1 MKGLPLD
8 IGTIHF
14 VGIGGIGMSGIAEVL
29 YSLGYT
35 IQGSD
40 SNYSQNVKRLE
51 EIGITIFIGHKIENI
66 KDAEVVVVS
75 SAVGKENPEVEFAR
89 QNLIP
94 VVRRAEMLAELM
106 RLKWSVAVGG
116 THGKTTTT
124 SLIASLFDRAKLDP
138 TVTVSYTHLTLPTT
152 PYV

>member
-1 MKGLPLD
+1 MRGLPLD
-8 IGTIHF
+8 IGTMHF

-40 SNYSQNVKRLE
+40 LNYSANIKRLE
-51 EIGITIFIGHKIENI
+51 AIGINIFIGHKRENI

-106 RLKWSVAVGG
+106 
-116 THGKTTTT
+116 
-124 SLIASLFDRAKLDP
+124 P
-138 TVTVSYTHLTLPTT
+138 VSYTHLTLPTKA
-152 PYV
+152 